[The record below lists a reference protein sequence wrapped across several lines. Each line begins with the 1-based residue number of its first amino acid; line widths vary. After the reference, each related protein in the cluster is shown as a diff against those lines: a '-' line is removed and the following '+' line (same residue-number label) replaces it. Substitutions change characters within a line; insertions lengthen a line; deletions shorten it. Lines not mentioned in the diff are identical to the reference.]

1 MIRKA
6 KASLRAA
13 RAAMCASLLGL
24 GSQGLADAAARPAR
38 PPTPGAVIR
47 DCPDVCPQMVLVPAG
62 EFRMGSPIDEDGRD
76 HQEGPMHRV
85 RIGEA
90 FFVGR
95 YDVTVGEFAEFVK
108 QTNHDAGACNG
119 KAGASWKDPGFP
131 QDEAS
136 PVVCVNFAD
145 AQAYAAWLS
154 KTTGHAYRLPS
165 EAEYEYANRAG
176 TRTAFWWG
184 PKVGVN
190 HANCAAC
197 GSVWDG
203 KRTSPVGSFPP
214 NPFGL
219 YDTTGDVY
227 VWVADCWND
236 IYDNARTD
244 GAPNLKGDC
253 GMRGLRGGGWGS
265 GVPHVR
271 AAFRLADPAG
281 ARYDNMGFRVARS
294 RD

>member
-1 MIRKA
+1 MIRNA
-6 KASLRAA
+6 KRFLRAA
-13 RAAMCASLLGL
+13 GLAMAAALLGAGGHSL
-24 GSQGLADAAARPAR
+24 AETRPTAGS
-38 PPTPGAVIR
+38 TIR
-47 DCPDVCPQMVLVPAG
+47 DCPDLCPQMVLVPAG
-62 EFRMGSPIDEDGRD
+62 AFRMGSPIDEDGRD

-85 RIGEA
+85 RIAEP
-90 FFVGR
+90 FWVGR
-95 YDVTVGEFAEFVK
+95 YDVTVGEFAAFVK
-108 QTNHDAGACNG
+108 QTGHDAGACQG
-119 KAGASWKDPGFP
+119 KAGTDWRNPGYA
-131 QDEAS
+131 QDDNS

-154 KTTGHAYRLPS
+154 KTTGHAYRLLS
-165 EAEYEYANRAG
+165 EAEHEYVNRAG
-176 TRTAFWWG
+176 TRTAYWWG

-197 GSVWDG
+197 GSAWDG
-203 KRTSPVGSFPP
+203 KRTAPVGSFPP

-219 YDTTGDVY
+219 YDTTGNVY

-236 IYDNARTD
+236 IYDNATAD
-244 GAPNLKGDC
+244 GSPNLKGDC
-253 GMRGLRGGGWGS
+253 TMRGLRGGGYGS

-281 ARYDNMGFRVARS
+281 ARYDNMGFRVARG